1 MHWQEP
7 RQKLLICAGLDL
19 LGLIAFSLGNAVF
32 KLIPLWPQVDWLLLL
47 ALLYLGFGWLFGSYT
62 VLRWRRL
69 PIPTLLQRVFLTGL
83 VTAVGMA
90 LSRQIVNPSDQI
102 WLVHRSTQIV
112 LFPALML
119 WSSLWRVLLRRGVLV
134 PPSPVCVLVSDAEE
148 CSIVRRAWQLTPP
161 REHLKEMSL
170 TDAVKLPPPLVVAVG
185 SSLAWDREQ
194 IALLSQLESRDP
206 RETVLTTPLALIE
219 RQLERLPPRLLP
231 EPWLQYAELPSNR
244 TFSFE
249 RQLKRVGDLLVALT
263 LLFVTSPLLLAAMLL
278 IWLEDQGSVFYIQ
291 ERSGWLGQPFCV
303 YKLRTMTVASSLAEP
318 HWTKPGDQRI
328 TWIGQWLRKSR
339 LDELPQLFNVLR
351 GDMSL
356 IGPRPE
362 LPEFEQ
368 ILELKIPHYRKR
380 HWMRPGLSGWSQVC
394 APYAASVEDTE
405 LKLSYD
411 LYYLKNFS
419 IWLDLIILFR
429 TIKTILKVSGR

>member
-19 LGLIAFSLGNAVF
+19 LGLIAFALVNAVF

-90 LSRQIVNPSDQI
+90 LSRQILTPSDQI

-170 TDAVKLPPPLVVAVG
+170 RDAVKLPPPLVVAVG
-185 SSLAWDREQ
+185 SSLEWDKEQ
-194 IALLSQLESRDP
+194 LPCCHNWSAEILAKLFSPPRWHSLNANLSVS
-206 RETVLTTPLALIE
+206 
-219 RQLERLPPRLLP
+219 PRLLP

-244 TFSFE
+244 
-249 RQLKRVGDLLVALT
+249 L
-263 LLFVTSPLLLAAMLL
+263 
-278 IWLEDQGSVFYIQ
+278 SV
-291 ERSGWLGQPFCV
+291 L
-303 YKLRTMTVASSLAEP
+303 
-318 HWTKPGDQRI
+318 
-328 TWIGQWLRKSR
+328 
-339 LDELPQLFNVLR
+339 NV
-351 GDMSL
+351 
-356 IGPRPE
+356 
-362 LPEFEQ
+362 
-368 ILELKIPHYRKR
+368 
-380 HWMRPGLSGWSQVC
+380 
-394 APYAASVEDTE
+394 
-405 LKLSYD
+405 
-411 LYYLKNFS
+411 N
-419 IWLDLIILFR
+419 
-429 TIKTILKVSGR
+429 